1 MGKEEREEHC
11 WNSWCKGPVVGGT
24 QGVRETKA
32 AMKGVEKGE
41 RWMDISLS
49 RVLQAQLRTFFF
61 IIRVM
66 GSCTGF

>member
-1 MGKEEREEHC
+1 M
-11 WNSWCKGPVVGGT
+11 VGGT